1 MRKLI
6 YVILLLCCFIALG
19 VCTVLRLNVTPKP
32 TAAGQEE
39 PQAAEPVAPAE
50 SAQAEP
56 AETPELASAEA
67 PEPESAEPAGLT
79 KEAEILP
86 EESAA
91 DPMTAYE
98 PVFASYRMWLAGG
111 RPELSNTTERG
122 DYFLELGET
131 GVSILCNYGGTIGY
145 SLTEMDGNGVPEL
158 LIGSE
163 GGEYPGSTIYDMF
176 TLENG
181 APKRVLASS
190 ERVAY
195 MLYPENRILHRG
207 SGGASYYFVGVYSY
221 AGGELTLT
229 NGVVMAGDDQYY
241 EVASEGDSIFFE
253 RQPGDIPISRDEFYT
268 RANAMEEET
277 VSLSLQPLE

>member
-32 TAAGQEE
+32 AAAGQEE

-56 AETPELASAEA
+56 AETSELAPAEA
-67 PEPESAEPAGLT
+67 PEPEFAEPAGLT

-111 RPELSNTTERG
+111 RPELSNTTERW
-122 DYFLELGET
+122 DYFL
-131 GVSILCNYGGTIGY
+131 
-145 SLTEMDGNGVPEL
+145 
-158 LIGSE
+158 
-163 GGEYPGSTIYDMF
+163 
-176 TLENG
+176 
-181 APKRVLASS
+181 
-190 ERVAY
+190 
-195 MLYPENRILHRG
+195 
-207 SGGASYYFVGVYSY
+207 
-221 AGGELTLT
+221 
-229 NGVVMAGDDQYY
+229 
-241 EVASEGDSIFFE
+241 
-253 RQPGDIPISRDEFYT
+253 
-268 RANAMEEET
+268 
-277 VSLSLQPLE
+277 